1 MYIYIYGFMCFEG
14 LRLMGRLFGS
24 RTCSR
29 SLKALIF
36 WDFCLSPQMEKK
48 FHGFII
54 LNSYICDLGPG
65 FIPVNQLFLSHSMS
79 MSSDNQGCGKP
90 SLSLSLLHK
99 HTQFMNW
106 ILHGIILNHL
116 SKMLTNTIRRCHF
129 EFAGRCCIFFCVDH
143 GLWFFFSLKKLA
155 EEIWCND
162 FFFQTKGVDWIL
174 V

>member
-90 SLSLSLLHK
+90 SLSLSPSQTHTIYELDFAWNNSKPFVKNANK
-99 HTQFMNW
+99 HNQKMPFW
-106 ILHGIILNHL
+106 VCR
-116 SKMLTNTIRRCHF
+116 KMLHLFLCWPW
-129 EFAGRCCIFFCVDH
+129 ALV
-143 GLWFFFSLKKLA
+143 FSLSQKASGGDLM
-155 EEIWCND
+155 
-162 FFFQTKGVDWIL
+162 
-174 V
+174 